1 MLLVKQPL
9 DFGLGRVAAEERME
23 EGEISVGHRA
33 RYGGTHPREPPL
45 RVRHASINPV
55 PQPVA
60 RRL

>member
-33 RYGGTHPREPPL
+33 RYGGTPT
-45 RVRHASINPV
+45 HASRLYASAT
-55 PQPVA
+55 PQSTPCHSQ
-60 RRL
+60 